1 MAECNLLKIYRRCK
15 TKWLRRS
22 SNTCCSKRI
31 LLLLV
36 WSAVFRFALSILALC
51 MRVILP
57 YATPNNVL
65 SIIVSLSQVSL
76 LLAPVIGWL
85 ADVKIGRYEVIKF
98 AAVLCLTINIIMFV
112 LNVLIVE
119 GVEISIPALVM
130 SAAPGIFYITNACVS
145 AAMLPFLTD
154 QLIGGTADQLRTVV
168 YWYCWAVN
176 FGLALSEPIN
186 VFDYPDN
193 ATISNGV
200 YCIVAVPLALIII
213 SDCLCLQWLD
223 RTHKVTNPIKL
234 IIQVLNY
241 TRKHRY
247 PERRSAFTYLDEE
260 QPSRMD
266 FGKEKFGGPFT
277 EEEVEM
283 LRRSCD

>member
-1 MAECNLLKIYRRCK
+1 MLNFRYYMDRSMAECNLLKIYRRCK

-98 AAVLCLTINIIMFV
+98 AAVLCFTINIIMFV

-119 GVEISIPALVM
+119 GVVCSTWDILH
-130 SAAPGIFYITNACVS
+130 Y
-145 AAMLPFLTD
+145 
-154 QLIGGTADQLRTVV
+154 
-168 YWYCWAVN
+168 
-176 FGLALSEPIN
+176 
-186 VFDYPDN
+186 
-193 ATISNGV
+193 
-200 YCIVAVPLALIII
+200 
-213 SDCLCLQWLD
+213 
-223 RTHKVTNPIKL
+223 
-234 IIQVLNY
+234 
-241 TRKHRY
+241 
-247 PERRSAFTYLDEE
+247 
-260 QPSRMD
+260 
-266 FGKEKFGGPFT
+266 
-277 EEEVEM
+277 
-283 LRRSCD
+283 